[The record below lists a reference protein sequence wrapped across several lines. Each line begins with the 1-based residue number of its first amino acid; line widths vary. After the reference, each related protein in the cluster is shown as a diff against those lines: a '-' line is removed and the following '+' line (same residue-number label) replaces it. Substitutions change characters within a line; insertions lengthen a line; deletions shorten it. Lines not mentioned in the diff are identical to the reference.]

1 LLLLRHEFFDD
12 AVVECVDRLALG
24 KALCKIYMECYV
36 AFFRLGEMRP
46 IPQPVGELARIPS
59 KISHSPESQ
68 NPMMDNSFGTKKLDF
83 VG

>member
-24 KALCKIYMECYV
+24 KALCKIYMEFYI
-36 AFFRLGEMRP
+36 AFFKLGEMRP

-59 KISHSPESQ
+59 KISLSPESQ
-68 NPMMDNSFGTKKLDF
+68 NPMIDNSYRHKKT
-83 VG
+83 

>member
-1 LLLLRHEFFDD
+1 
-12 AVVECVDRLALG
+12 
-24 KALCKIYMECYV
+24 
-36 AFFRLGEMRP
+36 MRP

-68 NPMMDNSFGTKKLDF
+68 NPMIDNSFGIKKLDF